1 MRQTLRSAAFVAL
14 LSTPCFAAEPM
25 NGAQFEAYVGGR
37 TLSSLSGGEPY
48 GIEAY
53 HPGRGVTWA
62 FVGGE
67 CQRGEWYAK
76 GPDICFVYEDRPGDP
91 QCWTFQET
99 SRGLVAQFENDPT
112 STELYE
118 AEDLGEE
125 MLCYGPDVGV

>member
-1 MRQTLRSAAFVAL
+1 MRTLAPLPLLATPALAEEPLSAA
-14 LSTPCFAAEPM
+14 E
-25 NGAQFEAYVGGR
+25 FEAYVGGR

-76 GPDICFVYEDRPGDP
+76 GPDICFVYEDREDDE
-91 QCWTFQET
+91 QCWRFWREGTGLRAEFTGDGSQAGGGSVLYET
-99 SRGLVAQFENDPT
+99 TDADIGLVCP
-112 STELYE
+112 
-118 AEDLGEE
+118 G
-125 MLCYGPDVGV
+125 YGV